1 MTSWRNTYRLG
12 ARRYV
17 CAYCDTSVSSR
28 TGFWNDYWN
37 CRIYIC
43 ASCDQPTYFGPDGSQ
58 FPAPLFGERLQHLP
72 EDVRR
77 EYQEIRSCISASAYS
92 AAYLLSRRLL
102 MHLAIAFG
110 APEGRTFGAY
120 LDHLLSTAHLSEN
133 SRRRLE
139 RLRSLDVGVGL
150 DTEPVNRDAI
160 DLFWFLEILLRFLYE
175 FPGKISGRCDP

>member
-1 MTSWRNTYRLG
+1 
-12 ARRYV
+12 
-17 CAYCDTSVSSR
+17 
-28 TGFWNDYWN
+28 
-37 CRIYIC
+37 
-43 ASCDQPTYFGPDGSQ
+43 
-58 FPAPLFGERLQHLP
+58 
-72 EDVRR
+72 
-77 EYQEIRSCISASAYS
+77 
-92 AAYLLSRRLL
+92 